1 MEGQPIVIKRVK
13 KVIHGAHGGSWK
25 VAFADFV
32 TALMAFFMVMWLT
45 SSSTPEQKA
54 AISKYF
60 NDPYGLGSNQNAGEG
75 PGGAGSNQIPST
87 GQTGS
92 SSSVIQLD
100 SAHENPEQP
109 ENSSLSELSK
119 AQEKK
124 ALEGL
129 KEELLK
135 EIQASQSLAPFKDQ
149 LLIDITPEGLRI
161 QIVDKENRPMFAL
174 GSPSLEPYT
183 RTILRELANT
193 IANVPNRLSITG
205 HTDATPFF
213 SNTGYSNWE
222 LSSDRANTA
231 RRELISGGLLE
242 DKIARV
248 VGLSSSIPFDKT
260 NPFNPINRRIN
271 IIVMTKEA
279 EAAALKSE
287 TGTIN
292 LPPSAKKL

>member
-60 NDPYGLGSNQNAGEG
+60 NDPYGVGSNTAAGEGAGGSSNSQIPATGQLGSND
-75 PGGAGSNQIPST
+75 
-87 GQTGS
+87 
-92 SSSVIQLD
+92 SVIQLLGEAN
-100 SAHENPEQP
+100 SENT
-109 ENSSLSELSK
+109 SESTTKNEESK
-119 AQEKK
+119 EQEKK
-124 ALEGL
+124 VLEAL
-129 KEELLK
+129 KEELKK

-149 LLIDITPEGLRI
+149 ILIDITPEGLRI

-174 GSPSLEPYT
+174 GSPTLEPYT
-183 RTILRELANT
+183 RAILRELAGT
-193 IANVPNRLSITG
+193 IAKVPNRISVTG
-205 HTDATPFF
+205 HTDATPFL
-213 SNTGYSNWE
+213 SNDGYTNWE
-222 LSSDRANTA
+222 LSSDRANAA
-231 RRELISGGLLE
+231 RRELLIGKLPE

-248 VGLSSSIPFDKT
+248 VGLSSSIPFDKN
-260 NPFNPINRRIN
+260 NPLNPINRRIN

-287 TGTIN
+287 TASTGAQNI
-292 LPPSAKKL
+292 PKP